1 MIPVWFVRWQAWWK
15 HPPPLIPH
23 DPTKPSTFA
32 RNSLP
37 TLSTLDNESIFQM
50 HSSISYSM
58 TTTTSVKIGFTTLLF
73 MSLNSTSVVISYT
86 WDVSMY
92 LKKKKKT
99 PLMFPSIKMWV
110 IWRSKECEEKKMEF
124 WEEENVEESQ
134 DSSSIT
140 QCLLLRWCGW
150 AGFAHAPGKW
160 KLWIAF
166 TVFSRWLKGKVQGHE
181 LAGISLSQSSS
192 CPERAGRAALRDPW

>member
-1 MIPVWFVRWQAWWK
+1 MIPVWFLRWQAWWK

-23 DPTKPSTFA
+23 DPTKPSAFA

-50 HSSISYSM
+50 HLSISYSM
-58 TTTTSVKIGFTTLLF
+58 TTTTTTSVKIAFTMLLF
-73 MSLNSTSVVISYT
+73 TSLNSTSIVISYT
-86 WDVSMY
+86 WNVSMY
-92 LKKKKKT
+92 FKKT
-99 PLMFPSIKMWV
+99 LMFPYIKMWV
-110 IWRSKECEEKKMEF
+110 LWRSKECEGKKMEF
-124 WEEENVEESQ
+124 WEEGNVEESQ

-150 AGFAHAPGKW
+150 AGFAHALGKW
-160 KLWIAF
+160 KLWTAF
-166 TVFSRWLKGKVQGHE
+166 TIFSRWHKGKVQGHE

-192 CPERAGRAALRDPW
+192 CLERAGRAALRDPW